1 MSTSS
6 IKRQIR
12 RFHVVVVQWTSKKCT
27 KTRDAHAGLLFWSA
41 VLVFCCVFDIL
52 LSFNPTLIQTTS
64 SGKIIAKP
72 SSILREMEELH
83 EESGL
88 VCCICREGYK
98 YHPQK
103 VRLLLRFWRNV
114 LSLVV
119 KSFTRHSSVFLYL
132 LKYPRKKDNWRFSL
146 LPNKS
151 LLFRLHRCCIEL
163 FVTSMVFHC
172 ISFYLNEWLL

>member
-1 MSTSS
+1 MPC
-6 IKRQIR
+6 
-12 RFHVVVVQWTSKKCT
+12 WY
-27 KTRDAHAGLLFWSA
+27 SA
-41 VLVFCCVFDIL
+41 VFYLL

-103 VRLLLRFWRNV
+103 VRFLLRFWRNV
-114 LSLVV
+114 SSLVV
-119 KSFTRHSSVFLYL
+119 KSFTRHGSVFCIFLSTQS
-132 LKYPRKKDNWRFSL
+132 RKTIDDF
-146 LPNKS
+146 
-151 LLFRLHRCCIEL
+151 LFCKINLCCSDLIGAALTCLSPIWYFNTFHSISTNGSFNYNGHRID
-163 FVTSMVFHC
+163 FPS
-172 ISFYLNEWLL
+172 

>member
-1 MSTSS
+1 MGEVSQLILSPIVGGKLS
-6 IKRQIR
+6 D
-12 RFHVVVVQWTSKKCT
+12 FHVNLL
-27 KTRDAHAGLLFWSA
+27 KTAQTRNQQQRLSA
-41 VLVFCCVFDIL
+41 LLVFCYVFDVL
-52 LSFNPTLIQTTS
+52 LLLLFNPTLIQTTS

-103 VRLLLRFWRNV
+103 VRLLLRIWRNV

-119 KSFTRHSSVFLYL
+119 SFSVQ
-132 LKYPRKKDNWRFSL
+132 
-146 LPNKS
+146 
-151 LLFRLHRCCIEL
+151 
-163 FVTSMVFHC
+163 TS
-172 ISFYLNEWLL
+172 

>member
-1 MSTSS
+1 M
-6 IKRQIR
+6 
-12 RFHVVVVQWTSKKCT
+12 
-27 KTRDAHAGLLFWSA
+27 
-41 VLVFCCVFDIL
+41 VFCYVFDL
-52 LSFNPTLIQTTS
+52 LISFNPTLIQTTS

-103 VRLLLRFWRNV
+103 VCLLLRFWRNV

-119 KSFTRHSSVFLYL
+119 KSFTRHSSVFCIFLSTQSRKTIDDFLFCQKNLCCSDFIGAALNCLSPVWYFITFHSISTNGSF
-132 LKYPRKKDNWRFSL
+132 KYNGHRIDFSEVNDL
-146 LPNKS
+146 
-151 LLFRLHRCCIEL
+151 
-163 FVTSMVFHC
+163 VFAS
-172 ISFYLNEWLL
+172 SFE

>member
-1 MSTSS
+1 MYGGDRGGKLYFLLLKF
-6 IKRQIR
+6 IKRKKSLLLGEVSQLILTPIVGGKLSD
-12 RFHVVVVQWTSKKCT
+12 FHVNLLKTVQ
-27 KTRDAHAGLLFWSA
+27 TRNQQQRLSA
-41 VLVFCCVFDIL
+41 LLVFCYVFDVL
-52 LSFNPTLIQTTS
+52 LLLFNPTLIQTTS

-119 KSFTRHSSVFLYL
+119 SFSVQ
-132 LKYPRKKDNWRFSL
+132 
-146 LPNKS
+146 
-151 LLFRLHRCCIEL
+151 
-163 FVTSMVFHC
+163 TS
-172 ISFYLNEWLL
+172 